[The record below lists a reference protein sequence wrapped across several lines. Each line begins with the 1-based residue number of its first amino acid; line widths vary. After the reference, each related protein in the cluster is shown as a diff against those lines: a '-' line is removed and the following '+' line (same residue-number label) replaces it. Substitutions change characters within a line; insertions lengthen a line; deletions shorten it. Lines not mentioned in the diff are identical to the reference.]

1 MRLELELI
9 PKLMWDTM
17 LSEQGNDPCPFPAR
31 SVLPM
36 LPSPLTGLEYTY
48 VQCPGASAS
57 AVYGTLGGD

>member
-1 MRLELELI
+1 
-9 PKLMWDTM
+9 MWDTM